1 MTSKLKTDQVTFQSS
16 TSRKRSPL
24 KSSSGL
30 CFESV
35 LWTTLRYKLNKQ
47 GIFFL
52 MVAGVPKGLSF
63 SSLKAS
69 LLDIPGVLAVH
80 DLHVWSLTVGTS
92 AIAVH
97 LVIGG

>member
-1 MTSKLKTDQVTFQSS
+1 MNDVF
-16 TSRKRSPL
+16 
-24 KSSSGL
+24 
-30 CFESV
+30 
-35 LWTTLRYKLNKQ
+35 
-47 GIFFL
+47 FFL
-52 MVAGVPKGLSF
+52 IAGVPKGLSF

-97 LVIGG
+97 LVIGERVSQRTLFN

>member
-1 MTSKLKTDQVTFQSS
+1 MNNV
-16 TSRKRSPL
+16 
-24 KSSSGL
+24 
-30 CFESV
+30 
-35 LWTTLRYKLNKQ
+35 
-47 GIFFL
+47 FFL
-52 MVAGVPKGLSF
+52 IIAGVPKGLSF

-97 LVIGG
+97 LVIGERVSFQTTLFN